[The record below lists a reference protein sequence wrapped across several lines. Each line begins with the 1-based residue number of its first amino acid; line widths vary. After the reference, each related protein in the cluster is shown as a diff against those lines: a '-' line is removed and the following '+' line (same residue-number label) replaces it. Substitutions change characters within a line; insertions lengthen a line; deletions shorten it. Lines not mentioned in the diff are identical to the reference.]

1 MVAVSDIWLS
11 PFEVRLREKKT
22 KTTCLKV
29 LKSSSGNCVLVQKGL
44 GQSQEIV
51 IQLDHCG
58 ISPVVY
64 LLKMEAVT
72 CFSEA
77 VLS

>member
-1 MVAVSDIWLS
+1 MF
-11 PFEVRLREKKT
+11 P
-22 KTTCLKV
+22 CLKV